1 MLTGEST
8 LATELSVGDTS
19 GVDVHLVLPWPP
31 SVNAYYRHLS
41 KGPLA
46 GRTLISKDGR
56 IYRDTVTEIIKRR
69 NLKTMESRLMVTI
82 EANPPDRR
90 RRDLDNL
97 LKALLD
103 ALVHSG
109 VIADDS
115 LIDHLTIYRG
125 PRCPAAGKVSIDIT
139 ELEEATEC

>member
-1 MLTGEST
+1 M
-8 LATELSVGDTS
+8 
-19 GVDVHLVLPWPP
+19 DVHLVLPWPP

-56 IYRDTVTEIIKRR
+56 VYRDTVTEIIKRR
-69 NLKTMESRLMVTI
+69 KLKTMESRLMVTI

-109 VIADDS
+109 AIADDWVKVKREYY
-115 LIDHLTIYRG
+115 TPY
-125 PRCPAAGKVSIDIT
+125 GKVKVKEYVSPYGY
-139 ELEEATEC
+139 APYYSSP